1 MTKEE
6 KRINK
11 QKRKAEFDEIN
22 HQRVLKYKKLKDT
35 KISEKQKYKK
45 KKKKIKADYKNQCKQ
60 AKKDQAIEFKTQK
73 TNLKNKYKAEHKK
86 CWFTTEY
93 KKEIKQIK
101 NDNHIKFNN
110 KLLELKNA
118 YEENLFSA
126 KVSMLYEISKNQMT
140 EKQQKYEKM
149 RVDKKCAYRIYHK
162 KMNFIAN
169 IYHQKVNEIN
179 KDYQTKKNAYS
190 KDLQVFISQNKNNK
204 NTAEYKRK
212 IEELHNQYVKINLDY
227 QSKIIENR
235 IIYKNTCAQ
244 ALHERDLSYDND
256 LDKSFKLRRWWYG
269 MGKEFQRM
277 SWPSAK
283 KTFKDFWIVIIVC
296 LILAGIFTLLDYILT
311 LI

>member
-1 MTKEE
+1 M
-6 KRINK
+6 
-11 QKRKAEFDEIN
+11 
-22 HQRVLKYKKLKDT
+22 
-35 KISEKQKYKK
+35 
-45 KKKKIKADYKNQCKQ
+45 
-60 AKKDQAIEFKTQK
+60 
-73 TNLKNKYKAEHKK
+73 
-86 CWFTTEY
+86 
-93 KKEIKQIK
+93 
-101 NDNHIKFNN
+101 
-110 KLLELKNA
+110 LELKNA

-179 KDYQTKKNAYS
+179 KD
-190 KDLQVFISQNKNNK
+190 LQVYISQNKNNK
-204 NTAEYKRK
+204 NTSEYKQK

-256 LDKSFKLRRWWYG
+256 LDKSFKLRR
-269 MGKEFQRM
+269 
-277 SWPSAK
+277 
-283 KTFKDFWIVIIVC
+283 
-296 LILAGIFTLLDYILT
+296 
-311 LI
+311 

>member
-22 HQRVLKYKKLKDT
+22 HQRALKYKKLKDT
-35 KISEKQKYKK
+35 KISEKQKYKSK
-45 KKKKIKADYKNQCKQ
+45 IKKIKADYKNQCKQ

-110 KLLELKNA
+110 NLLELKNA

-149 RVDKKCAYRIYHK
+149 RVDKKCAYRIYNK
-162 KMNFIAN
+162 KMKFIGN
-169 IYHQKVNEIN
+169 IYHQKVNEID
-179 KDYQTKKNAYS
+179 KDYQIKKNACH
-190 KDLQVFISQNKNNK
+190 KNLQAFISQNRKNK
-204 NTAEYKRK
+204 NTTEYKQQVN
-212 IEELHNQYVKINLDY
+212 ELHNQYVKINLDY

-283 KTFKDFWIVIIVC
+283 KTFRDFWIVIIVC
-296 LILAGIFTLLDYILT
+296 LILAGIFALLDYILT